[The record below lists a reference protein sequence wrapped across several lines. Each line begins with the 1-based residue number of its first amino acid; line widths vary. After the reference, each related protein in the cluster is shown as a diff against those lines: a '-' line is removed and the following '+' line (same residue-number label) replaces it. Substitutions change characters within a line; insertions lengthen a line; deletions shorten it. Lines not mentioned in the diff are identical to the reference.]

1 MIIGMTGR
9 KAKIAITVDAE
20 LVDQVRDRVARGDAA
35 SVSAYFQHAVR
46 GQLAAEADFD
56 EALRDIFE
64 ATGGPPTARE
74 RAAARKVLHGRV
86 S

>member
-9 KAKIAITVDAE
+9 KAKIAITVDEE
-20 LVDQVRDRVARGDAA
+20 LVDQVRERVARGDAD

-56 EALRDIFE
+56 EVLREIFE
-64 ATGGPPTARE
+64 STGGPPTAKE
-74 RAAARKVLHGRV
+74 RAAARKVLRGHV

>member
-9 KAKIAITVDAE
+9 KAKIAITIDAE
-20 LVDQVRDRVARGDAA
+20 LVDQVRDRVARGDAS

-56 EALRDIFE
+56 TMLHDLFE
-64 ATGGPPTARE
+64 STGGPPTRRE
-74 RAAARKVLHGRV
+74 RSAARKVLDGRA